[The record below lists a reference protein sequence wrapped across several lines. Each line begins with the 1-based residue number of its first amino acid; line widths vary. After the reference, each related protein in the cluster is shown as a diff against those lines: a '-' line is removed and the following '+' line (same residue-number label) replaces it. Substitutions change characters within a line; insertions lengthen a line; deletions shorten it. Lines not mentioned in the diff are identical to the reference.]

1 MTSTQA
7 LLAVHGLSKSFGSV
21 HANQNVNFTVRAG
34 EVHALLGENGAG
46 KSTLVKQLYGVYQPD
61 SGTISLNGTPAAID
75 SPSTARAQGIGLV
88 FQDMRLVPALP
99 VWENIALNLP
109 STKRMRPDA
118 IKQMIAKA
126 SAQWGLPVEPDALVA
141 DLSVG
146 EWQRIELLKVLLAGA
161 KVLILDEPTSVLTPS
176 EVSALFAVLNNLRSQ
191 GVGIVI
197 ITHKLREVREIA
209 DRVTVLRGGKT
220 ILSDT
225 SAGSVTDPELIEAMV
240 GRSVPALESART
252 QFPATTPAIELAAVS
267 LSRRDG
273 TSALTGV
280 SFRVQ
285 PGEILGIAGVA
296 GNGQEELVDVLTGV
310 RAADDG
316 DVTLN
321 DYVVD
326 GGQPGGFKR
335 RGVISVVPDPVRQ
348 FVVPSMN
355 IAQHAALWEVAHGEQ
370 ASFSAKSAAK
380 RFADRAVLVGLP
392 VAPSHRILEELSS
405 GNIQR
410 VLLTLAFSTPGEVLV
425 VSYPTRGLDIA
436 TTRDT
441 RQALL
446 AARERGLAVVLVS
459 EDLDELLEVSD
470 RIAVLNEGSVT
481 GILDRSEADRASLGD
496 LMTRL
501 VEAA

>member
-1 MTSTQA
+1 MNA
-7 LLAVHGLSKSFGSV
+7 AVLLEVRGLSKSFGPV
-21 HANQNVNFTVRAG
+21 HANDNVSFSIRAG

-61 SGTISLNGTPAAID
+61 SGEITLAGSPTRID
-75 SPSTARAQGIGLV
+75 SPATARAQGIGLV
-88 FQDMRLVPALP
+88 FQDMRLIPALT

-109 STKRMRPDA
+109 STKRQKPAD
-118 IKQMIAKA
+118 IKAMIVEA
-126 SAQWGLPVEPDALVA
+126 SAKWGLPVEPNALVA

-161 KVLILDEPTSVLTPS
+161 NVLILDEPTSVLTPS
-176 EVSALFAVLNNLRSQ
+176 EVGALFAVLTDLRAA

-220 ILSDT
+220 IVSDVPADT
-225 SAGSVTDPELIEAMV
+225 LTDPELIEAMV
-240 GRSVPALESART
+240 GRSVPALESSRT
-252 QFPATTPAIELAAVS
+252 QFPPSLPAIELAAAS
-267 LSRRDG
+267 LTRRDG
-273 TSALTGV
+273 TSALRSV
-280 SFRVQ
+280 SFRVH

-310 RAADDG
+310 RATEDG
-316 DVTLN
+316 DVMLN
-321 DYVVD
+321 DNVVP
-326 GGQPGGFKR
+326 GGQPGGFKA

-348 FVVPSMN
+348 FVVPGMS
-355 IAQHAALWEVAHGEQ
+355 IAQHAALWEVAHGEHTSY
-370 ASFSAKSAAK
+370 ATKEAAR
-380 RFADRAVLVGLP
+380 RFTERAAAVGLP
-392 VAPSHRILEELSS
+392 VAPSHRVLEELSG

-410 VLLTLAFSTPGEVLV
+410 VLLTLAFSTPGSVLV
-425 VSYPTRGLDIA
+425 VSYPTRGLDVA

-441 RQALL
+441 RQRLL
-446 AARERGLAVVLVS
+446 EARERGLAIVLVS

-470 RIAVLNEGSVT
+470 RIAVLNEGSIT
-481 GILDRSEADRASLGD
+481 GILDRSDADRAALGD